1 MSSRKRKKR
10 NDGLV
15 MPDGKRKRRHS
26 TDKAKREWY
35 AHDRAMRFQ
44 KRFGFA

>member
-1 MSSRKRKKR
+1 
-10 NDGLV
+10 

-26 TDKAKREWY
+26 ENKAKREWY
-35 AHDRAMRFQ
+35 ALHRSKRFV